1 MAEEQGVTSD
11 QQAWEDRARGC
22 HQMLLRLAGKAPDD
36 LLTLSRDWL
45 AHGDLDYL
53 AQSVTFWAV
62 SQDATLQG
70 DDVIL
75 LSQLLTDA
83 DADPDV
89 LTQVR
94 IEDSDPFP
102 YYGFAPEIPP
112 ELGGGIEEA
121 PGPGAM
127 TEMSEQAAMTAVA
140 AEPGAVGMWRA
151 WRFPSDG
158 APWPSPKR
166 VFVVEV
172 GAVIDE
178 SAVAARLQQG
188 RAAGGEA
195 SPQVEVYQTGDQ
207 LPAYQEFAR
216 SYGELL
222 WARVEDAEINVAA
235 IFDEVDSETGPH
247 FDTDHPRLAKDEADK
262 VAKYLYSGEPLLVTT
277 ERMDDVVDPALTYS
291 VPMSFRTD
299 GTWIW
304 TEAAAYY
311 VERHLLE
318 PDAGLLAHLRSND
331 YTVPAVDGVAVY
343 RALQILQEPVDDE
356 SPWIYDSVS
365 GAVELGPDFE
375 LESELPL
382 KVTSAGEA
390 EPVPEPVPQPM
401 PEPALESALEEGADS
416 ESADT

>member
-1 MAEEQGVTSD
+1 MAEEQAEEQSVTSE
-11 QQAWEDRARGC
+11 QQAWQDRARGC

-36 LLTLSRDWL
+36 LLTRSRDWL
-45 AHGDLDYL
+45 AHGELDYL
-53 AQSVTFWAV
+53 AQSVAFWAV
-62 SQDATLQG
+62 SQDATLAG
-70 DDVIL
+70 DDAIL

-83 DADPDV
+83 DADPEV
-89 LTQVR
+89 LTQIR

-102 YYGFAPEIPP
+102 FYGFAPEIPP

-127 TEMSEQAAMTAVA
+127 TEKSEQAAMIAVA

-172 GAVIDE
+172 GAVVDE
-178 SAVAARLQQG
+178 PAVAARLQQG
-188 RAAGGEA
+188 LAAGGEA

-216 SYGELL
+216 SYGELV

-235 IFDEVDSETGPH
+235 IFDEVDPETGPQ
-247 FDTDHPRLAKDEADK
+247 FAPDHPRLAGDEADK
-262 VAKYLYSGEPLLVTT
+262 IAKYLYSGEPLLVTT

-291 VPMSFRTD
+291 VPMTFRTD

-318 PDAGLLAHLRSND
+318 PDIGLLAHLRSND

-343 RALQILQEPVDDE
+343 RALQILQEPVDEE
-356 SPWIYDSVS
+356 SLWIYDSVP
-365 GAVELGPDFE
+365 GAVELEPDFE
-375 LESELPL
+375 PESELSL
-382 KVTSAGEA
+382 EVTSAGE
-390 EPVPEPVPQPM
+390 PEPVPQPM
-401 PEPALESALEEGADS
+401 PEPALEEGPDS